1 MPVTVGGEPPTQ
13 DISLLLIPDAL
24 IPDRDADGR
33 GYALHPALQFAA
45 PRLSR
50 AAKFWTEAPAL
61 APIEWYAALIGAAG
75 GAASLLAA
83 AMGDAIPATARQGW
97 LFSPFAGRLGRDS
110 VHIMP
115 QDIFAWDGADAEWL
129 VGTLQP
135 MLAGDGITLLVRDAC
150 MLAVS
155 DAAWDAHPASFARV
169 AGHILPNRHPEGAD
183 GGRLMRLCA
192 EMQMLLASQ
201 PSPRRL
207 AAGLPD
213 VMGVWLWAP
222 SALPAAPVSR
232 PALIAGDALIRACA
246 DDAGRML
253 PVAIMGAAGVEA
265 HLEHQR
271 FPRHWLLGG
280 GRHAVLAGTRALPRF
295 GRRPWRPGN
304 AAAFEALLRRMR
316 GLAGI
321 SGGEG

>member
-1 MPVTVGGEPPTQ
+1 MPVAGGDFPPTPETK
-13 DISLLLIPDAL
+13 LLLIPDAL
-24 IPDRDADGR
+24 LADGPAD
-33 GYALHPALQFAA
+33 GYALHPALRFAA

-50 AAKFWTEAPAL
+50 AAKMWTETAPL

-83 AMGDAIPATARQGW
+83 AMGDAVPADARQAW

-115 QDIFAWDGADAEWL
+115 EDMFAWDGVDAAWL
-129 VGTLQP
+129 VETLQP
-135 MLAGDGITLLVRDAC
+135 MLAGDGITLRVRDAC

-155 DAAWDAHPASFARV
+155 DLPWDASPVSFARL
-169 AGHILPNRHPEGAD
+169 AGHVLPNRHPEGAD

-192 EMQMLLASQ
+192 EMQMLLASR
-201 PSPRRL
+201 PSLRRRQ
-207 AAGLPD
+207 AGLPD

-222 SALPAAPVSR
+222 SALSARPVRR
-232 PALIAGDALIRACA
+232 PALIAGDALIRACS
-246 DDAGRML
+246 DDAGGML
-253 PVAIMGAAGVEA
+253 PVAIVGAAGVEA

-280 GRHAVLAGTRALPRF
+280 GRHAVLADMRALPRF
-295 GRRPWRPGN
+295 GRRPWQPRN
-304 AAAFEALLRRMR
+304 ATACDALLRRMHR
-316 GLAGI
+316 VAGI